1 MGGEEERFEKYIS
14 ALYEMSWQQQ
24 QQQKSPSVY
33 IYMYMVTGG
42 TSCPNQ
48 ILPVIVK
55 PQGW

>member
-1 MGGEEERFEKYIS
+1 MS
-14 ALYEMSWQQQ
+14 ALYEMSWQE
-24 QQQKSPSVY
+24 QQQKIPFCLYIHVY
-33 IYMYMVTGG
+33 GKWHLPWG